1 MKTTITVIVSLIFG
15 FLIGI
20 IFTAVTINISAKP
33 MLVKEFK
40 SPYDFDKTVQV
51 MSDRINN
58 EEGWHVTNVID
69 QNKAVSENG
78 GFPIGNF
85 KIIKYC
91 HGRYSAEM
99 LKADD
104 RKKIGA
110 MMPKSFAVY
119 QKSDGQVYVS
129 TMNGAVIGKLFGGVE
144 EKIIRLQA
152 KKVNLVKSLISTEE
166 SFFKSLEKDD
176 ILQLFE

>member
-91 HGRYSAEM
+91 HGGFSAEM

-129 TMNGAVIGKLFGGVE
+129 TVNGAIIGKLFGGE
-144 EKIIRLQA
+144 EERII
-152 KKVNLVKSLISTEE
+152 EE
-166 SFFKSLEKDD
+166 SSLEIED
-176 ILQLFE
+176 IMRFINLKFTLY

>member
-1 MKTTITVIVSLIFG
+1 MKTKITVIVSLIFG

-51 MSDRINN
+51 MTDRINN
-58 EEGWHVTNVID
+58 KEGWHVTNIVD

-91 HGRYSAEM
+91 HGGFSADM

-144 EKIIRLQA
+144 EKII
-152 KKVNLVKSLISTEE
+152 EE
-166 SFFKSLEKDD
+166 SSLEIED
-176 ILQLFE
+176 IMRFINLKFTLF

>member
-1 MKTTITVIVSLIFG
+1 MKTKITVIVSLTFG
-15 FLIGI
+15 FLIGVL
-20 IFTAVTINISAKP
+20 FTAVTINISAKP

-40 SPYDFDKTVQV
+40 SPYDFEKTVQV
-51 MSDRINN
+51 MTDRINN
-58 EEGWHVTNVID
+58 KEGWHVTNVID

-91 HGRYSAEM
+91 HGGFSAEM
-99 LKADD
+99 LKVDD

-129 TMNGAVIGKLFGGVE
+129 TVNGAIIGKLFGGE
-144 EKIIRLQA
+144 EERII
-152 KKVNLVKSLISTEE
+152 EE
-166 SFFKSLEKDD
+166 SSLEIED
-176 ILQLFE
+176 IMRFINLKFTLY

>member
-91 HGRYSAEM
+91 HGGYSAEM

-144 EKIIRLQA
+144 EKII
-152 KKVNLVKSLISTEE
+152 EE
-166 SFFKSLEKDD
+166 SSLEIED
-176 ILQLFE
+176 IMRFINLKFTLF

>member
-1 MKTTITVIVSLIFG
+1 MKTKITVIVSLIFG
-15 FLIGI
+15 FLIGV
-20 IFTAVTINISAKP
+20 IFTAVTINVSAKE

-51 MSDRINN
+51 MTDRINN
-58 EEGWHVTNVID
+58 KKGWHVTNVID

-91 HGRYSAEM
+91 HGGFSADM
-99 LKADD
+99 LKEDD

-144 EKIIRLQA
+144 EKII
-152 KKVNLVKSLISTEE
+152 EE
-166 SFFKSLEKDD
+166 SSLEIED
-176 ILQLFE
+176 IMRFINLKFTLF

>member
-1 MKTTITVIVSLIFG
+1 MKTKVTIIISLIFG
-15 FLIGI
+15 FLAGI
-20 IFTAVTINISAKP
+20 IFTAITINLSAKP

-51 MSDRINN
+51 MIDRINN
-58 EEGWHVTNVID
+58 KEGWHVTNVID

-91 HGRYSAEM
+91 HGRFSAEM
-99 LKADD
+99 LKTDD
-104 RKKIGA
+104 RKMMGV

-144 EKIIRLQA
+144 ERII
-152 KKVNLVKSLISTEE
+152 EE
-166 SFFKSLEKDD
+166 SSLEIED
-176 ILQLFE
+176 IMRFINLKFTLF

>member
-1 MKTTITVIVSLIFG
+1 MKTKITVIVSLIFG
-15 FLIGI
+15 FLIGVL
-20 IFTAVTINISAKP
+20 FTAVTINISAKP

-40 SPYDFDKTVQV
+40 SPYNFEKTVQV
-51 MSDRINN
+51 MTDRINN
-58 EEGWHVTNVID
+58 KEGWHVTNVID

-91 HGRYSAEM
+91 HGGFSAEM

-129 TMNGAVIGKLFGGVE
+129 TVNGAIIGKLFGGE
-144 EKIIRLQA
+144 EERII
-152 KKVNLVKSLISTEE
+152 EE
-166 SFFKSLEKDD
+166 SSLEIED
-176 ILQLFE
+176 IMRFINLKFTLY